1 MGWLDTPDQRYT
13 DAVTV
18 LAAAT
23 HRPVRVVLHQG
34 RHVVRV
40 DFEFGRYLLARNDDT
55 GVTTDPDASGRWTVT
70 AHDELD
76 PSAGVLAEATD
87 EWLVDALDLVFD
99 AVRATPRPHRTCSAV
114 VLPSAGA
121 ARGAQISAVP
131 DRCTM

>member
-18 LAAAT
+18 LAAET
-23 HRPVRVVLHQG
+23 HRPVSVVLHQG

-55 GVTTDPDASGRWTVT
+55 GATTDPDASGDWTVT
-70 AHDELD
+70 VHDELD

-87 EWLVDALDLVFD
+87 EWLVDAFDLVFD
-99 AVRATPRPHRTCSAV
+99 AARAVPRPRRACSAV
-114 VLPSAGA
+114 LPSTEPA
-121 ARGAQISAVP
+121 AAL
-131 DRCTM
+131 C

>member
-34 RHVVRV
+34 CHVVRV

-55 GVTTDPDASGRWTVT
+55 STPTDPDASGGWAVTV
-70 AHDELD
+70 HDDLD

-87 EWLVDALDLVFD
+87 EWLIDAFDLVFD
-99 AVRATPRPHRTCSAV
+99 AARAVPRPRRACSV
-114 VLPSAGA
+114 IVRPSTGA
-121 ARGAQISAVP
+121 AL
-131 DRCTM
+131 C